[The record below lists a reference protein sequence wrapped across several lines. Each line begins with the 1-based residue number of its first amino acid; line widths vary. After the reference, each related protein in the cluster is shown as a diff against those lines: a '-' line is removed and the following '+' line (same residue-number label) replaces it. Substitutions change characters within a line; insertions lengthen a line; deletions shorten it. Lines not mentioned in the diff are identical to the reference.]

1 MKSGDD
7 CFLKNLDSVLKSR
20 DITLLT
26 KVCIVKAIYDLPRGH
41 VLLWELDHKEGRMLR
56 NLCFWTVVLERL
68 LKVPWRARRSNQLI
82 FREMNPEYSL
92 EGLMLKLKL
101 QYFGHLMRV
110 DDWRPIGKV
119 PDAGKDQGQKEKRPS
134 EDEMAGWHHQCNEHE
149 LGQTL
154 VDSEGQG
161 GLVCCCSW
169 GCKGSDMTGQLKNT
183 NKALVLKLY
192 P

>member
-26 KVCIVKAIYDLPRGH
+26 KVCIVKAIYDLPRDH

-56 NLCFWTVVLERL
+56 NLCFRTVVLERL

-110 DDWRPIGKV
+110 DDWRLIGKV
-119 PDAGKDQGQKEKRPS
+119 PDAGKDQGQKEKRAS

>member
-56 NLCFWTVVLERL
+56 NLCFRTVVLERL

-110 DDWRPIGKV
+110 DDWRLIGKV
-119 PDAGKDQGQKEKRPS
+119 PDAGKDQGQKEKRAS